1 MYLGF
6 EIIGRWGP
14 VHNYPSP
21 LKGSLNA
28 NMCLWALVFG
38 HTFLS
43 GLRNKMDLSVMKTV
57 Y

>member
-28 NMCLWALVFG
+28 NMCLWALVFW